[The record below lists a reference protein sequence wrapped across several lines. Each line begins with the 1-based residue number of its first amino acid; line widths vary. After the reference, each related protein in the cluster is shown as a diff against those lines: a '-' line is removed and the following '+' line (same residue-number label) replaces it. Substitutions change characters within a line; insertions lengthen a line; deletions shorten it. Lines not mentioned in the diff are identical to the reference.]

1 MTTRKKKTPAPAAGS
16 RNKKQA
22 KKIKTIAASR
32 EPDAKVKKEQITL
45 RLDAD
50 VIDFFRAL
58 GDGYQAKM
66 SGYLGVVMADARMRS
81 KAEIAGQPWYEESRN
96 HEAMGNRIFRP
107 RKEQLTL
114 RVDADTVAWFR
125 ARGKG
130 YQSKMNRVL
139 RLMMIE
145 TMRDKELALENDE
158 EE

>member
-1 MTTRKKKTPAPAAGS
+1 MTTRKKKAPAPKS
-16 RNKKQA
+16 RGKKQPT
-22 KKIKTIAASR
+22 KIKKIAASR

-58 GDGYQAKM
+58 GVGYQAKM
-66 SGYLGVVMADARMRS
+66 SGYLGVAMADARIRS
-81 KAEIAGQPWYEESRN
+81 KTEIAGQPWYEESRN
-96 HEAMGNRIFRP
+96 HEAMANRIFRP

-125 ARGKG
+125 SRGKG

-145 TMRDKELALENDE
+145 MLRGTEMAQEDDDQD
-158 EE
+158 

>member
-1 MTTRKKKTPAPAAGS
+1 MTTRKKKKAAATTS
-16 RNKKQA
+16 RGKKQA
-22 KKIKTIAASR
+22 SKVKTIAASR

-66 SGYLGVVMADARMRS
+66 SGYLGVAMGDARIRS
-81 KAEIAGQPWYEESRN
+81 VTEIAGQPWFEENRN
-96 HEAMGNRIFRP
+96 HEAMKNRIFRP

-125 ARGKG
+125 SRGKG

-139 RLMMIE
+139 RLMMVE
-145 TMRDKELALENDE
+145 TIRGKEMELENDE
-158 EE
+158 ED